1 MTIPWQYK
9 VFKFNI
15 FIFLALSNAILSSG
29 NKALAQITADDSL
42 GGEKSIVS
50 PVSGQV
56 DLIEGGVPRGSNL
69 FHSFQEF
76 NIGEGR
82 EANFANPAEI
92 ENIFSRVTGSNASVL
107 LGKLGVLGDANL
119 FFINPNGIFFGEN
132 ASLDVKGS
140 FVASTASSIN
150 FSDNNVFSASNPQV
164 PPPLLTVDV
173 PAPVGLEF
181 EGLPAKITN
190 RSRLENKVTGE
201 LTGLEVQPGKTL
213 ALIGGEIDI
222 EGGSLNAEAGRIELG
237 SVAGNNTVSLT
248 STDEEIVLGYA
259 GIENFGDMTL
269 SEAAKVDS
277 RGDKGGDIQIYG
289 RQITLTEGSRVL
301 LDSFGEGKVGN
312 LTVKASEL
320 VRLAGTRIEED
331 EFGVFQASGG
341 FFGDVVDTGDGGTI
355 SIETKRLI
363 VENGAAISA
372 SSFWEGKG
380 GNLVIKASESVEVLA
395 TSTDG
400 LFPSTLFADVYDTG
414 SGGNLTIETQRLII
428 KDGAQVRALNFGEG
442 NAGNLT
448 VKASESVELAGVLAG
463 TDNPSGLLTSVERG
477 SKGNA
482 GNLTVETAKL
492 TLRNGAQIVSVSR
505 GDSKGGELNINATD
519 SILISGTAPDATLT
533 SGQSGIFVS
542 AEPSYT
548 NPSGELVPTTGDSG
562 NLLINTGKLTVEEGG
577 KISADT
583 FGTGKA
589 GELTLN
595 VNELV
600 IRNGGLVRTGSLVE
614 EGAVSQ
620 ERGAAGILRVNA
632 AESVQVSGSGTIGD
646 TQVNSTLFT
655 ASEGTG
661 NAGQIFVTTKKMDIR
676 DGGEVTASSSGNNTG
691 GEIELN
697 VNSLTLNNGKILTR
711 TLSNTGGDITLNI
724 QDLLLL
730 RNNSQISTTAG
741 NEQFGGD
748 GGNINVNSPDGFI
761 VAFPN
766 EDSDITANAF
776 AGNGGNVDIT
786 AFGLFGI
793 EFRDELTGL
802 SDITASSA
810 QALDGNVNIET
821 PGIEPNPETVELAED
836 TQSTEVAQGCQ
847 VSGEAAVAFFNIGRG
862 GLPSSPGE
870 TLNSEDIIANWIPLV
885 MEGESQVD
893 EKVSRVARSVKKEEG
908 IFDCGS

>member
-1 MTIPWQYK
+1 MIIPWQYK

-15 FIFLALSNAILSSG
+15 FIFLALSNAMLSSG
-29 NKALAQITADDSL
+29 NQALAQITADDSL
-42 GGEKSIVS
+42 GSENSIVT
-50 PVSGQV
+50 PVNAQV
-56 DLIEGGVPRGSNL
+56 DLIEGGASRGSNL

-92 ENIFSRVTGSNASVL
+92 KNIFSRVTGNNPSTL

-150 FSDNNVFSASNPQV
+150 FSDKNQFSAINPQT
-164 PPPLLTVDV
+164 PAPLLTVNV

-181 EGLPAKITN
+181 EGIPGKITN
-190 RSRLENKVTGE
+190 RSLVTNQDTGE
-201 LTGLEVQPGKTL
+201 LIGLGVQPGKTL
-213 ALIGGEIDI
+213 GLVGGDVNI
-222 EGGSLNAEAGRIELG
+222 EGGFLRAQAGRIELG
-237 SVAGNNTVSLT
+237 SVAGDNTVNLT
-248 STDEEIVLGYA
+248 STNEGIFLGYA
-259 GIENFGDMTL
+259 GIEDFGDISL
-269 SEAAKVDS
+269 SQAAYVDTS
-277 RGDKGGDIQIYG
+277 GDKGGDVQIQG
-289 RQITLTEGSRVL
+289 RQITLTEGSQVSL
-301 LDSFGEGKVGN
+301 NSVGDGKVGD

-320 VRLAGTRIEED
+320 VRIDGTATI
-331 EFGVFQASGG
+331 GFQFPSG
-341 FFGDVVDTGDGGTI
+341 FFGNVIGTGNGGTI
-355 SIETKRLI
+355 SIETERLI
-363 VENGAAISA
+363 VENGGNVSV
-372 SSFWEGKG
+372 STFGPGKG
-380 GNLVIKASESVEVLA
+380 
-395 TSTDG
+395 
-400 LFPSTLFADVYDTG
+400 
-414 SGGNLTIETQRLII
+414 
-428 KDGAQVRALNFGEG
+428 
-442 NAGNLT
+442 GNLT
-448 VKASESVELAGVLAG
+448 VKASESVEALGAAADGQFSSALLAEVGSTGDGGNITVETKRLIVKDGGQIKALNTGEGNAG
-463 TDNPSGLLTSVERG
+463 NLIVKASELIDLEGSFIVDNEIFPSSLFTQVDEG
-477 SKGNA
+477 SSGNA
-482 GNLTVETAKL
+482 GNLTVETGKL
-492 TLRNGAQIVSVSR
+492 TLRDGAQIASSTR
-505 GDSKGGELNINATD
+505 NASKGGELNINATD
-519 SILISGTAPDATLT
+519 SILISGTAPNATLV

-548 NPSGELVPTTGDSG
+548 NASGELVPTTGDSG
-562 NLLINTGKLTVEEGG
+562 NLLINTGKLIVEEGG

-595 VNELV
+595 VNELI

-614 EGAVSQ
+614 ENAVSQ
-620 ERGAAGILRVNA
+620 ERGAAGVLRVNA
-632 AESVQVSGSGTIGD
+632 AESVLVSGSGTVGD

-676 DGGEVTASSSGNNTG
+676 DGGDVTASSSGDNTG

-697 VNSLTLNNGKILTR
+697 VNLLTLNNGKILTR
-711 TLSNTGGDITLNI
+711 TRSNTGGDITLNI

-730 RNNSQISTTAG
+730 RKNSQISTTAG

-786 AFGLFGI
+786 AFGVFGI
-793 EFRDELTGL
+793 EFREKTTSL
-802 SDITASSA
+802 SDITASS
-810 QALDGNVNIET
+810 QRALDGNVNIET

-847 VSGEAAVAFFNIGRG
+847 VSGEAAVAFFNIGSG
-862 GLPSSPGE
+862 GLPKQPGD
-870 TLNSEDIIANWIPLV
+870 TLTSENVIAAWIPLIL
-885 MEGESQVD
+885 EETQLG
-893 EKVSRVARSVKKEEG
+893 EKVSRVARDVERKG
-908 IFDCGS
+908 RVFDCGS